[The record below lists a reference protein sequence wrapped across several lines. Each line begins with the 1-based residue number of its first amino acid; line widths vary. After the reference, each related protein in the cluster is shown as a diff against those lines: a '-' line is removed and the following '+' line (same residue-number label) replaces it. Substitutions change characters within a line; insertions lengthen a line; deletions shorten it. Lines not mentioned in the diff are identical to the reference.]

1 METILNGR
9 VGDDLTSIDGGT
21 NDGSYIWVN

>member
-1 METILNGR
+1 MKAILNDR
-9 VGDDLTSIDGGT
+9 VGDDLTSIIGGT